1 PDWGG
6 DTTILSAF
14 ALYGEGEKFINVASS
29 FGSELGGNDW
39 DPSDPTTQMEDTNE
53 DGVWKFT
60 TTGIPTGSW
69 EYKVVEDQDWSKAY
83 PPSNVLLDVTT
94 AGQEVR
100 FYYRLEDHVVH
111 DNVNQ
116 CIATVAGNFQSEL
129 GGADWS
135 PDSLVS
141 WMADLDGDGW
151 YEFTAEIPTGNWEY
165 KVARDEAW
173 AESYP
178 ASNVT
183 LNLTESTQVTFRY
196 NCATNTVEDSV
207 NNPPAPGHDNNIW
220 WDGLGHDSR
229 DDLYRVP
236 WGAVTTGTPVTLRFR
251 TFHDDVTDVTLRVW
265 STAAGAQTLYPMEL
279 VATTDDLPYGYDY
292 WQATIPAQDEPTI
305 LWYRFIVRDGSD
317 EDFYE
322 DDDLFD
328 GGWGTP
334 YDDSPDYSFQID
346 VYEPDFET
354 PEWMKNAVVY
364 QIFPDRFYNGRR
376 WNDPGPSD
384 PTVYDNP
391 VLKKSWDDLPEGYCR
406 AYEGVSC
413 EEEPMG
419 RDFFGG
425 DLRGIT
431 KKLDYLED
439 LGVTV
444 IYFNPIFKAP
454 SNHLYDTTDY
464 YRIDPYFGTVF
475 DYLLL

>member
-1 PDWGG
+1 MKRNSLRGIALFIMMMLLIGVIPTNAMVPAQEGGIVIDGIREAEWGDPLASDPIGDMSEPNLDLQSLYVVEDADNYYIGFDATASDWGDPWGRAVNAVSAHLPEYTLYVWHEYWDALQDVQLNHWDGSGWIYDSLISQGGEQRYGPDNDWIEYRVPKAALGNPSTIALEVFTTGGDGHAQDTVPSDPNVAYSNPDWGG
-6 DTTILSAF
+6 DTTVLSAF
-14 ALYGEGEKFINVASS
+14 ALFGEGEKFINVAGS
-29 FGSELGGNDW
+29 FGSEMGGNDW
-39 DPSDPTTQMEDTNE
+39 DPSDPNTQMEDANE

-60 TTGIPTGSW
+60 TTGIPVGPW
-69 EYKVVEDQDWSKAY
+69 EYKVVEDQDWGKAY

-220 WDGLGHDSR
+220 WDGLGHNSR
-229 DDLYRVP
+229 DDTR
-236 WGAVTTGTPVTLRFR
+236 GMTC
-251 TFHDDVTDVTLRVW
+251 
-265 STAAGAQTLYPMEL
+265 TACP
-279 VATTDDLPYGYDY
+279 
-292 WQATIPAQDEPTI
+292 
-305 LWYRFIVRDGSD
+305 
-317 EDFYE
+317 
-322 DDDLFD
+322 
-328 GGWGTP
+328 GGP
-334 YDDSPDYSFQID
+334 
-346 VYEPDFET
+346 
-354 PEWMKNAVVY
+354 
-364 QIFPDRFYNGRR
+364 
-376 WNDPGPSD
+376 
-384 PTVYDNP
+384 
-391 VLKKSWDDLPEGYCR
+391 
-406 AYEGVSC
+406 
-413 EEEPMG
+413 
-419 RDFFGG
+419 
-425 DLRGIT
+425 
-431 KKLDYLED
+431 
-439 LGVTV
+439 
-444 IYFNPIFKAP
+444 
-454 SNHLYDTTDY
+454 
-464 YRIDPYFGTVF
+464 
-475 DYLLL
+475 